1 VGADKVILKQAIS
14 ELLTQARVEELE
26 KLSKSKWADL
36 AYDIP
41 FYLKDRLTELRK
53 VKQMAI
59 STEAKIEA
67 SKCQDCGEVN
77 YPEWTLLPHERFNK
91 ICPNGAG
98 LLCLS
103 CFAKRLINKPAS
115 SSSSEEQIKRVAKFI
130 NGLSP
135 HNLHRGVEAIS
146 ELVSRE
152 RALGGKNELNEL
164 NLQIAKNGWHK
175 ENAYKMFPYILNRIE
190 ALRKGSE

>member
-1 VGADKVILKQAIS
+1 MKTTHKPYSSSEAELDEILEPFAVYLRNHEVGADKVILKQAIS

-91 ICPNGAG
+91 ICPNVAG

-103 CFAKRLINKPAS
+103 FFSKKLLNKPPNNNS
-115 SSSSEEQIKRVAKFI
+115 
-130 NGLSP
+130 
-135 HNLHRGVEAIS
+135 
-146 ELVSRE
+146 
-152 RALGGKNELNEL
+152 
-164 NLQIAKNGWHK
+164 
-175 ENAYKMFPYILNRIE
+175 Y
-190 ALRKGSE
+190 